1 MKTFTAKILGYD
13 ILGDFMEKCKADKA
27 NVMAV
32 SYVGNV
38 KTQNDTSKEMFI
50 VSYQSKKAI
59 LIW

>member
-1 MKTFTAKILGYD
+1 
-13 ILGDFMEKCKADKA
+13 MEKCKADKA

-59 LIW
+59 LI